1 MKYWLVGLAT
11 CAVGL
16 VLARIVSPAVTTP
29 IEQLGLFIFGSVLC
43 LAGLGI
49 IVVGIRKKSGKK

>member
-16 VLARIVSPAVTTP
+16 ILARIVSPAITTP
-29 IEQLGLFIFGSVLC
+29 IEQLGIFIFGSVLC
-43 LAGLGI
+43 FAGLGI
-49 IVVGIRKKSGKK
+49 VVVGMRKKTGKK